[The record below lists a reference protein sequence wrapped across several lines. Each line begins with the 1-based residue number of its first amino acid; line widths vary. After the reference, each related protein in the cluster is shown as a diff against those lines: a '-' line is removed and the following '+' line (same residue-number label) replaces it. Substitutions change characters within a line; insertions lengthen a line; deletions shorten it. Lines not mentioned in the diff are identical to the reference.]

1 MISYNISEMVEA
13 ETYRWQ
19 KTRPAVMTTAPTGEQ
34 ETFTL
39 NGTIEQCKSRGNAE
53 CSAANQSKQV
63 QVTVDAVGGGMG
75 LLTVN
80 YIYYDAAESG
90 GGEPGAAIAG
100 AAGSSSTNPEIS
112 VNVVSNQ
119 LSILT
124 HPLVANSYSS
134 NSPEWMALKMFS
146 QGADLNATFSIGTG
160 SEMQVYTVGEGLAGV
175 DAAVMFLVGR
185 QSSYYAPSVEMTVS
199 YTVDGEASIPS
210 VGDFMKISTPEGGAS
225 GADGRNWLLVGG
237 GMQIQN
243 GVSKMVK
250 KYLLSG
256 PGGWDPELYS

>member
-1 MISYNISEMVEA
+1 MISYNIAELTEA

-19 KTRPAVMTTAPTGEQ
+19 HTRPASMSTAPTGEQ
-34 ETFTL
+34 ETFTF
-39 NGTIEQCKSRGNAE
+39 NGTIDQCKARGRAE
-53 CSAANQSKQV
+53 CAAASQSKQV
-63 QVTVDAVGGGMG
+63 QATVDAVGGGMG
-75 LLTVN
+75 RLTVN
-80 YIYYDAAESG
+80 YIYYDAAQTG
-90 GGEPGAAIAG
+90 GGEAVAG
-100 AAGSSSTNPEIS
+100 AAGSSSSNPAIS

-124 HPLVANSYSS
+124 HPLVANSYNSS
-134 NSPEWMALKMFS
+134 SKEWMALKMFS

-160 SEMQVYTVGEGLAGV
+160 SELQVYTVGEGLAGV

-199 YTVDGEASIPS
+199 YTVDGEAAIPD
-210 VGDFMKISTPEGGAS
+210 VGDFMKISTPEGGAA

-237 GMQIQN
+237 GVQIQD

>member
-1 MISYNISEMVEA
+1 MIGFNVADLTEA

-34 ETFTL
+34 ETFTF
-39 NGTIEQCKSRGNAE
+39 NGTIDQCKSRGNAE
-53 CSAANQSKQV
+53 CSAASQSKQV
-63 QVTVDAVGGGMG
+63 QASVESVGGGFG
-75 LLTVN
+75 KLTVV
-80 YIYYDAAESG
+80 YIYYDAADTG
-90 GGEPGAAIAG
+90 GGAAVAG
-100 AAGSSSTNPEIS
+100 AAGSSSSNPEIS

-124 HPLVANSYSS
+124 HPLVANSYNSS
-134 NSPEWMALKMFS
+134 SKEWMALKMFS
-146 QGADLNATFSIGTG
+146 QGADLNATFSIGSG
-160 SEMQVYTVGEGLAGV
+160 SEIQVYTVGEGLAGV
-175 DAAVMFLVGR
+175 DAKVMFLVGR
-185 QSSYYAPSVEMTVS
+185 QSSYYAPSIEMTVS
-199 YTVDGEASIPS
+199 YTVDGEAPIPS

-225 GADGRNWLLVGG
+225 GADGRNWLLIGG

-243 GVSKMVK
+243 GVSKMIK

>member
-1 MISYNISEMVEA
+1 MISYNVADLTEA

-34 ETFTL
+34 ETFTF
-39 NGTIEQCKSRGNAE
+39 NGTIDQCKSRGNAE
-53 CSAANQSKQV
+53 CSAASQSKQV
-63 QVTVDAVGGGMG
+63 QASVESVGGGFG
-75 LLTVN
+75 KLTVV
-80 YIYYDAAESG
+80 YIYYDESTESG
-90 GGEPGAAIAG
+90 GGSSAPVAG
-100 AAGSSSTNPEIS
+100 AAGSSSSNPEIS

-146 QGADLNATFSIGTG
+146 QGADLNATYSIGSG

-175 DAAVMFLVGR
+175 DSAVMFLVGR

-199 YTVDGEASIPS
+199 YTVDGEAAIPS
-210 VGDFMKISTPEGGAS
+210 VGDFMKISTPEGGAA